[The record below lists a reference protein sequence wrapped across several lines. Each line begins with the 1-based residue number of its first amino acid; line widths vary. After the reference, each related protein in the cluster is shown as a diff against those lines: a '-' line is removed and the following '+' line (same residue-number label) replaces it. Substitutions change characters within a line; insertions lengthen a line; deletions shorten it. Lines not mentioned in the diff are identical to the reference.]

1 VARLRVNSWHDNQQ
15 CKRVLQQTEGMSLKA
30 GLAHEFFRHPR
41 PAPDMTQRIAAFN
54 HRKS

>member
-1 VARLRVNSWHDNQQ
+1 
-15 CKRVLQQTEGMSLKA
+15 VLQQTEGMSLKA